1 MEHAIGCP
9 LHTIHG
15 VKVNDCFKL
24 KKMIDRSHNESENRE
39 KYAHEIYLDGNGA
52 WRNRNKSKGTYI
64 YMISCL
70 YFGSTSYAIKLIVQV
85 YT

>member
-1 MEHAIGCP
+1 MLVWRPNIPGF
-9 LHTIHG
+9 
-15 VKVNDCFKL
+15 DW
-24 KKMIDRSHNESENRE
+24 SHNESENRE

-70 YFGSTSYAIKLIVQV
+70 YFGSTSYARKLIVQV